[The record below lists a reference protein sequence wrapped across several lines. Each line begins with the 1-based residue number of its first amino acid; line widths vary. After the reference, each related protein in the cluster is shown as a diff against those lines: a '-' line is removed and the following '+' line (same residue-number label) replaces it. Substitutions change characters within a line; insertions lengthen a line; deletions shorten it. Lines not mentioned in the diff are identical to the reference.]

1 MTEPIFELK
10 DFPDSVEQLAELAVS
25 ILECDSRVEW
35 VYKYD
40 TEHWD
45 ARIELRQGDNHYVI
59 GYGAGDNLTYFL
71 SQVITIYSL
80 WKRKVDKKT

>member
-10 DFPDSVEQLAELAVS
+10 DFPDSVEQLAKLAVS
-25 ILECDSRVEW
+25 ILKSDSRVEW
-35 VYKYD
+35 VYKSY

-45 ARIELRQGDNHYVI
+45 AKIELWQGDDCYII

-80 WKRKVDKKT
+80 WNRKVDKKT